1 MSHACQFYLCTTP
14 ADMIVHVKGL
24 QGIIRVHACSKHHSI
39 LVNTIQR
46 EFGKDKVM
54 SENGISSN
62 FNEGGLC
69 PNPRPTGFSHLSK
82 QAA

>member
-1 MSHACQFYLCTTP
+1 MHTCQFHYCTTP
-14 ADMIVHVKGL
+14 ADSIVIVKGERTV
-24 QGIIRVHACSKHHSI
+24 IKVDVCSKHKALLI
-39 LVNTIQR
+39 QTIGR